1 MPSDDSTEPTVLKQ
15 PTYSGELTDLP
26 VFRLRLHRWL
36 PMKSP
41 EAKLLLRHSSVA
53 MGRGL
58 VGCESDAH
66 AICLRDNRLP
76 TFTLDAPPP
85 HDIDA
90 HCRAQLVLANAA
102 ARAASIAAADAV
114 LISAGSPAA
123 GVPEHGYADPYDLNA
138 LAINDASRFKVAPEM
153 CEQAHT
159 RAGSLIL
166 GCWLSS
172 ADAARYSSSLCQLFH
187 LFVSMRVGGW

>member
-85 HDIDA
+85 FNIK
-90 HCRAQLVLANAA
+90 L
-102 ARAASIAAADAV
+102 
-114 LISAGSPAA
+114 
-123 GVPEHGYADPYDLNA
+123 
-138 LAINDASRFKVAPEM
+138 
-153 CEQAHT
+153 
-159 RAGSLIL
+159 
-166 GCWLSS
+166 
-172 ADAARYSSSLCQLFH
+172 
-187 LFVSMRVGGW
+187 